1 MQGAIVLKIISGI
14 KKNAALLQPKTFTRP
29 TMQRVRK
36 LIFDTIYDFV
46 PNSVV
51 LDAFAGSGAMAFEAL
66 SIGAKQAYLF
76 DTSKEAIDV
85 ILKNANKLNFLD
97 RIDVKNSDFL
107 KTKKD
112 LSCVNLTFID
122 PPYKNFDYNE
132 ILQKLISLNISG
144 IVVIESE
151 SNIELNNF
159 QNIQIINVK
168 TIAKKTLYFIK
179 ITLHKE

>member
-1 MQGAIVLKIISGI
+1 MLKIISGI
-14 KKNAALLQPKTFTRP
+14 KKNTSLLQPKTFTRP

-36 LIFDTIYDFV
+36 LIFDTIYESV

-66 SIGAKQAYLF
+66 SIGAKYAYLF
-76 DTSKEAIDV
+76 DTSKEAINT
-85 ILKNANKLNFLD
+85 ILKNADKLNFLNH
-97 RIDVKNSDFL
+97 IEVKNSDFL

-132 ILQKLISLNISG
+132 ILKKLISSNIAG
-144 IVVIESE
+144 TVVIESE
-151 SNIELNNF
+151 NNIELNNF
-159 QNIQIINVK
+159 QNIKIVNVK